1 MDPKSQYLNKSITE
15 ADLKFS
21 KISKRGKR
29 KSSQVEQTDPETL
42 RDQRPSRIK
51 KKTTSG
57 LIRKLF

>member
-1 MDPKSQYLNKSITE
+1 MDQKSQYLNKSITE

-21 KISKRGKR
+21 KISKKDKR
-29 KSSQVEQTDPETL
+29 RSSQAEQTDPETL
-42 RDQRPSRIK
+42 RDQCPSTI

>member
-21 KISKRGKR
+21 KISKRDKR

-42 RDQRPSRIK
+42 RDQRPSRI
-51 KKTTSG
+51 
-57 LIRKLF
+57 